1 MYNTLHT
8 EKKGHT
14 FIITINRPKVLNSLN
29 TEVFTELSDAISTL
43 KSDPELKGAYITGQ
57 GDKAFVAGADIG
69 EFTTLSSEEASE
81 LSRRGQQIFFDIEQ
95 CPKPIIAAVNGFAL
109 GGGCELAMACH
120 MRVGSRNA
128 KFGLPEVKLGLLP
141 GYGGTQR
148 LAQLIGKGKAI
159 ELMIT
164 GDMISADTAYR
175 LGLVNYVTTRGE
187 LREKCEEILEKAYKQ
202 SPKAIELAMG
212 ALNAGY
218 NARNGYS
225 SKNGYEV
232 EAESFGQA
240 MVSDDGKEGVAAFL
254 EKRKANFTGK

>member
-1 MYNTLHT
+1 MYNTIQT

-14 FIITINRPKVLNSLN
+14 FVIQINRPKVLNALN
-29 TEVFTELSDAISTL
+29 SEVFTELSDAIKTL
-43 KSDPELKGAYITGQ
+43 KNDDEIKGAYITGA
-57 GDKAFVAGADIG
+57 GDKAFVAGADIA
-69 EFTTLSSEEASE
+69 EFTKLNEEDAVE
-81 LSRRGQQIFFDIEQ
+81 LSQRGQNIYFEIEQ
-95 CPKPIIAAVNGFAL
+95 SPKPIIAAVNGFAL

-120 MRVGSRNA
+120 MRVASRNA

-164 GDMISADTAYR
+164 GDMISADTAFR

-187 LREKCEEILEKAYKQ
+187 LNEKCEEILQKAYKQ
-202 SPKAIELAMG
+202 SPKAISLALG

-225 SKNGYEV
+225 SKNGYQV
-232 EAESFGQA
+232 EAENFGIA
-240 MVSDDGKEGVAAFL
+240 MQSEDGKEGVTAFL

>member
-1 MYNTLHT
+1 MYNTLIT

-14 FIITINRPKVLNSLN
+14 FVIKINRPDVLNALNEEVFQELSHAVTSLN
-29 TEVFTELSDAISTL
+29 
-43 KSDPELKGAYITGQ
+43 KDPELKGAYIIGV
-57 GDKAFVAGADIG
+57 GDKAFVAGADIA
-69 EFTTLSSEEASE
+69 EFTTLDSESASE
-81 LSRRGQQIFFDIEQ
+81 KSRSGQKIFFDIEQ
-95 CPKPIIAAVNGFAL
+95 SPKPIIAAVNGYAL

-120 MRVGSRNA
+120 MRVASGNA

-164 GDMISADTAYR
+164 GDMISADTAFR

-202 SPKAIELAMG
+202 SPKAIEYALG

-232 EAESFGQA
+232 EAESFGKA
-240 MVSDDGKEGVAAFL
+240 MVSEDGKEGVAAFL